1 MPSLQNSFKLIT
13 NLVFTWNLHVMRNS
27 TVSLSKNTCFVV
39 WRWVFPMF
47 SNTKFA
53 HYTCWNHPDTRAC
66 AVKTMG
72 HISAGVG
79 LLVISL
85 FCAYSGYNSPVSV
98 DLKYSDIIKNNIPL
112 PLFSNIFLRN
122 TVGFFSVKKRTY
134 FLFHTKALYR
144 ERVEYIRLR
153 WSFQH
158 QQDFEHLSIH
168 YLGDNLHY
176 FPPTLFCMNNTR
188 TARRKW

>member
-1 MPSLQNSFKLIT
+1 M
-13 NLVFTWNLHVMRNS
+13 FTWNLHVMWNT

-85 FCAYSGYNSPVSV
+85 FCANTVIRSWANSTYQIVLFV
-98 DLKYSDIIKNNIPL
+98 NTVYLLFFGVYWCEFKGSDIL
-112 PLFSNIFLRN
+112 LLLSNLGNFYHGKYN
-122 TVGFFSVKKRTY
+122 T
-134 FLFHTKALYR
+134 LI
-144 ERVEYIRLR
+144 IRLR
-153 WSFQH
+153 
-158 QQDFEHLSIH
+158 
-168 YLGDNLHY
+168 
-176 FPPTLFCMNNTR
+176 P
-188 TARRKW
+188 

>member
-1 MPSLQNSFKLIT
+1 
-13 NLVFTWNLHVMRNS
+13 MRNS

-85 FCAYSGYNSPVSV
+85 CCGFMELESE
-98 DLKYSDIIKNNIPL
+98 SDSSDGNNTDNEQQKAQNQRYQTKVKKKNMNKC
-112 PLFSNIFLRN
+112 FVV
-122 TVGFFSVKKRTY
+122 VGFQTQ
-134 FLFHTKALYR
+134 
-144 ERVEYIRLR
+144 I
-153 WSFQH
+153 
-158 QQDFEHLSIH
+158 
-168 YLGDNLHY
+168 
-176 FPPTLFCMNNTR
+176 
-188 TARRKW
+188 